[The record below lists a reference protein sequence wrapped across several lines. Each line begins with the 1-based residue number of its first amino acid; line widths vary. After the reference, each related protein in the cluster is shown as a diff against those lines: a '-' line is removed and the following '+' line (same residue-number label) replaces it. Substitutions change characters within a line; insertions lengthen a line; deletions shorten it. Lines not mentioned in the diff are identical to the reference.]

1 MVGDGRRLATDDVV
15 MNARASQ
22 EMTAAG
28 GTRVLAGA
36 AASPTGMSVA
46 LTAYP
51 SAKCKKG
58 LGDRRMTAVDHHI
71 LIRHG

>member
-1 MVGDGRRLATDDVV
+1 MVGEGRRLATDDVV

-22 EMTAAG
+22 EITAAG

-36 AASPTGMSVA
+36 TASPTGMSVA

-51 SAKCKKG
+51 SAKCKRASG
-58 LGDRRMTAVDHHI
+58 PQDDSD
-71 LIRHG
+71 